1 MSKKKYILLTWR
13 LISRHLE
20 GTMIQTASTVLEL
33 LNKKFALVLSSSII
47 SFEKFANVVLVIE
60 EAFYKND
67 LNE

>member
-1 MSKKKYILLTWR
+1 
-13 LISRHLE
+13 
-20 GTMIQTASTVLEL
+20 MIQTASTVLEL
-33 LNKKFALVLSSSII
+33 LKKKFALVLSSSII